1 MVSAKGSLGIG
12 TSTETIVS
20 TGFDISTLD
29 SAEVGTTTGLVGLSI
44 GAVAI
49 GME

>member
-20 TGFDISTLD
+20 AGLDISTLD
-29 SAEVGTTTGLVGLSI
+29 YVKVGTTTGLVGLSTR
-44 GAVAI
+44 AVVI